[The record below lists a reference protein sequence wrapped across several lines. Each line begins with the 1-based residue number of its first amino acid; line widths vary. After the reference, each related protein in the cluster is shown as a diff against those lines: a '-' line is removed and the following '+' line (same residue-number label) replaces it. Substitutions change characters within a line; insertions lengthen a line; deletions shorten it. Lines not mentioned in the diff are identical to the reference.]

1 MEIALIITLNQVH
14 RRSCIYERR
23 RGEARHWY
31 QQLVFKKLQYFF
43 FFLSSSSEERDR
55 ERNGGKRERG
65 DWSNETAWSQP
76 PFRSHKH
83 PRQIFRLS
91 RWSERPVFSPRLPAF
106 MFHKPDR
113 KLTSIGF
120 YFVDNLQQKLSRSCA
135 TSVSMYIKTRM
146 TWMVHKMLQSG
157 GFLEARNPSY
167 PFIQKRTSTNDLL
180 NINHI

>member
-1 MEIALIITLNQVH
+1 MMEIALIISVTLNQVH

-23 RGEARHWY
+23 RGEAWHWY

-55 ERNGGKRERG
+55 ERNGGKRERW
-65 DWSNETAWSQP
+65 DWSNETLWSQP

-113 KLTSIGF
+113 KFTSVGF
-120 YFVDNLQQKLSRSCA
+120 YFVDNLVFGGSGG
-135 TSVSMYIKTRM
+135 VSMYIKTRM
-146 TWMVHKMLQSG
+146 TWMVHKIS
-157 GFLEARNPSY
+157 
-167 PFIQKRTSTNDLL
+167 
-180 NINHI
+180 